1 MSDFYSALRV
11 FSSLVV
17 ELSNKGVYFLTWANT
32 VVNEQ
37 RT

>member
-11 FSSLVV
+11 LVV

>member
-11 FSSLVV
+11 FSSAVD
-17 ELSNKGVYFLTWANT
+17 LSNKGVYFLTWANT